1 MTAVT
6 GPELARQWADFELIR
21 LKLSKELAELQH
33 EIDGNQRALEE
44 RSKALRAT
52 IGANIPQRLFDVGG
66 GKIVMVS
73 AARGVELVTL
83 EKATMLTEKG
93 SSGPSA

>member
-1 MTAVT
+1 MTAATDAGV
-6 GPELARQWADFELIR
+6 AQQWARYEEAR
-21 LKLSKELAELQH
+21 LALDRERSELQVQ
-33 EIDGNQRALEE
+33 IDRNRTYLEE
-44 RSKALRAT
+44 CSKTLRAT
-52 IGANIPQRLFDVGG
+52 IGANIPQRLFDVGE

-93 SSGPSA
+93 SSG